1 MSISAQEVLS
11 GSGMTI
17 ISATYY
23 LLLIFNYWPTC
34 RETRDSVDIKR
45 ASVLIQKHFSTG
57 RGFEAKDLFIV
68 TWDDVGF
75 FDQGNDKV
83 RLLCYFVF
91 FSVWPAKLILSLV
104 SVSQGNTFQVVIA
117 TNGQDSFV
125 MFAYPD
131 NGIQW
136 IQGVGK
142 NPNLPD
148 ARAQAGF
155 VSGDGRYYLLEGSG
169 SDQVSNLNK

>member
-1 MSISAQEVLS
+1 M
-11 GSGMTI
+11 
-17 ISATYY
+17 
-23 LLLIFNYWPTC
+23 
-34 RETRDSVDIKR
+34 
-45 ASVLIQKHFSTG
+45 
-57 RGFEAKDLFIV
+57 
-68 TWDDVGF
+68 
-75 FDQGNDKV
+75 
-83 RLLCYFVF
+83 
-91 FSVWPAKLILSLV
+91 SLV